1 MHSEGI
7 TDDYSVTI
15 NWITA
20 MTNSTQLSHYTI
32 TLEWTQPVVFNQPS
46 TLSDTETKIIPNNG
60 QSFYTHTFRSIPPYS
75 SNCLTVEA
83 AYSHEDVVLDTVAAP
98 TQCFTSPSSGIH
110 TNNM

>member
-1 MHSEGI
+1 MHSEGT

-15 NWITA
+15 NWNTA

-46 TLSDTETKIIPNNG
+46 TLSDTETKIIPNNV
-60 QSFYTHTFRSIPPYS
+60 YTHTFRSILPYS
-75 SNCLTVEA
+75 RNCLTVEA
-83 AYSHEDVVLDTVAAP
+83 VYSHEDVVLDTVAAP